1 MGSFRIETVDD
12 PDTGH
17 VRAEIRR
24 EPEGGVIARSGPVF
38 ASHGEAEERL
48 VEAISKAW
56 PQQPVDPVYPANGS

>member
-1 MGSFRIETVDD
+1 MGRYRIETVDD

-17 VRAEIRR
+17 VAAEIRR
-24 EPEGGVIARSGPVF
+24 EPAGDLIARSGPVF
-38 ASHGEAEERL
+38 ASHDEAEERL

>member
-1 MGSFRIETVDD
+1 MGSFSITTVEDAT
-12 PDTGH
+12 TGH

-24 EPEGGVIARSGPVF
+24 EPDGGVIAQSGPVF
-38 ASHGEAEERL
+38 ASHDEAEQRL

>member
-1 MGSFRIETVDD
+1 MTRFRIDTIDD

-17 VRAEIRR
+17 VFAEIRR
-24 EPEGGVIARSGPVF
+24 DPEGTLLARSGPVY
-38 ASHGEAEERL
+38 ASHDEASDRL